1 MECSEIAD
9 RRVTL
14 ERILQQQQ
22 HPLFIRLPSLW
33 LDVYKFPDA
42 WTFPAEENGVSG
54 FAGLGPIFI
63 IAEHPSFSRWPPED
77 KGRRLL
83 YDSLVAC
90 GAGQAHITDI
100 VKSRGKGH
108 EWKKWPPERL
118 RPHITFL
125 RRELDELM
133 PEKLILLGNDTQELF
148 SAHFANEAA
157 SARVVPHFGRLQY
170 VPQPDRGRWCQTFCE
185 HLSTALEP

>member
-1 MECSEIAD
+1 MKCSEITD
-9 RRVTL
+9 RKVTL

-33 LDVYKFPDA
+33 LDVYKLPDG

-54 FAGLGPIFI
+54 FAGLAPVFI
-63 IAEHPSFSRWPPED
+63 IAEHPSFSEWPPEN

-83 YDSLVAC
+83 YDSLMAC
-90 GAGQAHITDI
+90 GAGEAHLTDI

-118 RPHITFL
+118 RPHIDFL
-125 RRELDELM
+125 RREMDELK
-133 PEKLILLGNDTQELF
+133 PKNLVLLGNDAQKLF

-157 SARVVPHFGRLQY
+157 SAKMVPHFGRLQY
-170 VPQPDRGRWCQTFCE
+170 LPQQDRGRWCEVFGEQ
-185 HLSTALEP
+185 LLTALKS